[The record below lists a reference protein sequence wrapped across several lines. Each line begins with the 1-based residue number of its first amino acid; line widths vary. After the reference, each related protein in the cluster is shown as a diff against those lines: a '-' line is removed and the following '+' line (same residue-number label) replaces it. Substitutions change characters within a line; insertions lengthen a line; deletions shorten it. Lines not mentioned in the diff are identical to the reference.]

1 MCINT
6 DKRRKIM
13 KFFKFLYRHPEQTC
27 ITVTENKN
35 LPTKI
40 VPDKREKR
48 YLEIGPGDT
57 RIDGFEG
64 INIVP
69 NPATDYIADVANG
82 IPCPANV
89 FDIVYSSHF
98 LEHIEWFKTKFVL
111 QEMYRILK
119 KGGRVE
125 IWVPDGL
132 KICKAFVDAE
142 IDGSMDYTNDGWWKF
157 NEKHDPCVWAN
168 GRIFTYGNGKVIK
181 GHFNAHLA
189 LFSERYLKE
198 LMQEVGFTS
207 IRRLE
212 HKECRGAD
220 HGWINLGMMGEK

>member
-1 MCINT
+1 M
-6 DKRRKIM
+6 KLFELLHRKTSH
-13 KFFKFLYRHPEQTC
+13 KKPEKTC
-27 ITVTENKN
+27 ITVINKR

-40 VPDKREKR
+40 HADKRTTR
-48 YLEIGPGDT
+48 YLEIGPGDK
-57 RIDGFEG
+57 RIENFEG

-69 NPATDYIADVANG
+69 NEATDYIADVAKG
-82 IPCPANV
+82 IPCPDCV

-119 KGGRVE
+119 TGGHVE

-142 IDGSMDYTNDGWWKF
+142 ISKSKDYTNDGWWKF
-157 NEKHDPCVWAN
+157 NDKHDPCIWAN
-168 GRIFTYGNGKVIK
+168 GRIFTYGNGEIIK

-189 LFSERYLKE
+189 LFSERYLRE
-198 LMQEVGFTS
+198 LMQEVGFKN
-207 IRRLE
+207 IRKLKHE
-212 HKECRGAD
+212 ECRGYD
-220 HGWINLGMMGEK
+220 HGWINLGLTGTK